1 MEKSWLFLF
10 VFCLFFLIS
19 DKYDI
24 DKTENDG
31 VTAALWTIIKN
42 VIQTF
47 CFAMHDF
54 YQYKPHKYSRY
65 AEHTY
70 ILQSTRFYSCF
81 VSGNDI
87 LNQLNHSSLFSLNI
101 CQLCNIILSKF
112 NRWIHSK
119 KIQVFVAYFDI
130 IILQVTGILYWAHY
144 CSWNFHTI
152 LRIWDAIHFFLKKSE
167 VCPT

>member
-1 MEKSWLFLF
+1 MAFLF

-54 YQYKPHKYSRY
+54 YQYEPHQYSHY
-65 AEHTY
+65 DVFAEHTY
-70 ILQSTRFYSCF
+70 IL
-81 VSGNDI
+81 
-87 LNQLNHSSLFSLNI
+87 
-101 CQLCNIILSKF
+101 
-112 NRWIHSK
+112 
-119 KIQVFVAYFDI
+119 
-130 IILQVTGILYWAHY
+130 
-144 CSWNFHTI
+144 
-152 LRIWDAIHFFLKKSE
+152 
-167 VCPT
+167 